1 VLWQLQRDHPDWELI
16 GLDNFYLGELRR
28 IGGISVDHVDIRDR
42 DRLEDALAGSD
53 VVLHLAAISGV
64 DDCATNQELAYD
76 VNVIGTSNVAWFCK
90 KTETPLAFPFS
101 MAVIGDPT
109 RFPIT
114 VGMDREPLNWYG
126 ETKVLGE
133 RTIETLADDAFPA
146 IQFMISN
153 LYGQHRVNDRTVSKN
168 TVINFFVDRAQAGER
183 LTVYAPG
190 SQARNFIHVKDVANA
205 FTLATER
212 LLDRRAAG
220 ETGAEAYEVASE
232 EDPSVRSVAETV
244 QRIAREEH
252 GIDVSVDIVENPRGG
267 ETLVEDFEVDTT
279 AIKRDLGWKP
289 NESVETSIR
298 ELLAT

>member
-1 VLWQLQRDHPDWELI
+1 
-16 GLDNFYLGELRR
+16 
-28 IGGISVDHVDIRDR
+28 
-42 DRLEDALAGSD
+42 
-53 VVLHLAAISGV
+53 
-64 DDCATNQELAYD
+64 

-114 VGMDREPLNWYG
+114 VEMEREPLNWYG
-126 ETKVLGE
+126 KTKVLGE

-168 TVINFFVDRAQAGER
+168 TVINFFVNRAQAGKR

-212 LLDRRAAG
+212 LLDCRAAG

-232 EDPSVRSVAETV
+232 EDPSVWSVAETV

-252 GIDVSVDIVENPRGG
+252 GIDVSADIVENPRGG
-267 ETLVEDFEVDTT
+267 ETLIEDFEVDTT

-298 ELLAT
+298 KLLAT